1 MHFLSLKILPPLQVL
16 IFGMIMWLIHRY
28 VPALHYHTGYE
39 FLISRLILFICL
51 VIFMAAVYQFWKH
64 QTTVHPQKL
73 DQTSELITQ
82 GVFAWSRNPIYVV
95 DALLLLAWAIWMGNW
110 INLLMPILFVSFIT
124 EFQIKSE
131 EKMLTSK
138 FGTSYL
144 RYKQRVRRWI

>member
-1 MHFLSLKILPPLQVL
+1 L
-16 IFGMIMWLIHRY
+16 II
-28 VPALHYHTGYE
+28 
-39 FLISRLILFICL
+39 FI
-51 VIFMAAVYQFWKH
+51 AAVYQFLKH

-73 DQTSELITQ
+73 DQTSDLITK

-131 EKMLTSK
+131 EQMLTTK
-138 FGTSYL
+138 FGDSYL